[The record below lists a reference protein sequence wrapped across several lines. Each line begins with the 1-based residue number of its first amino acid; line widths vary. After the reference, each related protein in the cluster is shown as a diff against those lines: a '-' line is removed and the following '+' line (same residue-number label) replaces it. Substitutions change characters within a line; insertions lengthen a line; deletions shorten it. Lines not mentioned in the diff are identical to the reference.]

1 MELCPGNIDE
11 LHHSAGRAGRP
22 EQNIIY
28 IVWNRDAKD
37 YIKARD
43 RSGRLLVSVIEFAE
57 GLGDTP
63 VTDSVLVR
71 VGLDEDVVKQLE
83 YGFYMFINNY
93 IAGHVKE
100 VVQHGVDNDID
111 VWRKLYKD
119 QLSLVDGK
127 RNIFMT
133 EFMKLDESVNVS
145 GLRHITA
152 EVQRIFD
159 NGE

>member
-1 MELCPGNIDE
+1 M
-11 LHHSAGRAGRP
+11 
-22 EQNIIY
+22 
-28 IVWNRDAKD
+28 
-37 YIKARD
+37 
-43 RSGRLLVSVIEFAE
+43 LVSVIEFAE